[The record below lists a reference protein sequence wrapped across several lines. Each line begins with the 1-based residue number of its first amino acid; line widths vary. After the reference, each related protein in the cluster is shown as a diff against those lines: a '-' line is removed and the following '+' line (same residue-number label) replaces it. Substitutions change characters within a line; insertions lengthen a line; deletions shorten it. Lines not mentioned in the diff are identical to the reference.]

1 MVSVR
6 YCMWLL
12 HVGHMTDVGGDS
24 ISNIIAGFLVT
35 GLHDMDEFIQGQL
48 LLAVS
53 SSSWCT

>member
-1 MVSVR
+1 
-6 YCMWLL
+6 MWLL